1 LILLG
6 LLFLKGYN
14 DQAMKILEK
23 SILADAGGLR
33 IIRLDIFAPEI
44 ALKVKAGQFVVLI
57 PTAKG
62 ERIPLTVVNSDKQSG
77 SISLIFQETGLTT
90 RILGAMQPPDVL
102 YALAGPL
109 GQPTRISNFGKVI
122 LVAGG
127 VGIAEIYPV
136 ACAMREAGNNL
147 TVILGAKNKNFLI
160 LASEIKALAQDCY
173 CLTDDG
179 SSGEKGLTTDKLNA
193 LLSKDKYDLVY
204 AVGPIP
210 MMREAARI
218 TRDFSVNTVV
228 SLNALMVDATGMC
241 GCCRVTVAGG
251 VKFSCIDGPEF
262 PANDVDWDE
271 LEKRNQMYMYSE
283 KHICKLNF

>member
-1 LILLG
+1 
-6 LLFLKGYN
+6 
-14 DQAMKILEK
+14 MKILGK

-33 IIRLDIFAPEI
+33 IISLDIFAPEI

-77 SISLIFQETGLTT
+77 KISLVFQETGLTT
-90 RILGAMQPPDVL
+90 RILGAMEPGDVL

-122 LVAGG
+122 LVGGG

-160 LASEIKALAQDCY
+160 LASEI
-173 CLTDDG
+173 
-179 SSGEKGLTTDKLNA
+179 
-193 LLSKDKYDLVY
+193 
-204 AVGPIP
+204 
-210 MMREAARI
+210 
-218 TRDFSVNTVV
+218 
-228 SLNALMVDATGMC
+228 
-241 GCCRVTVAGG
+241 
-251 VKFSCIDGPEF
+251 
-262 PANDVDWDE
+262 
-271 LEKRNQMYMYSE
+271 
-283 KHICKLNF
+283 